1 MKQDELT
8 QQLGKQTVATRKACQ
23 AILPLILGLKSKQE
37 PFVDLPSHQRKF
49 KLLSMQTFQSKNTKQ
64 IQKEYYQFWLQAS
77 SQPPCFC
84 RLQPS
89 LQD

>member
-8 QQLGKQTVATRKACQ
+8 QQLGKQTLATSKPCQ
-23 AILPLILGLKSKQE
+23 AILPLIWGLKSKQE

-49 KLLSMQTFQSKNTKQ
+49 LSTQSFRSKNTKQ

-77 SQPPCFC
+77 SQLPCFC

-89 LQD
+89 RQD